1 MMLNMCTCA
10 FKPLFLHDLVLLFFC
25 LRETAIRIH
34 YQVVRL
40 VLLQPR
46 YVEDG
51 PQVVLAHEADADGGG
66 AGGLKGVRKRKKCFL
81 SNILY
86 ACKMPPKMEC

>member
-1 MMLNMCTCA
+1 MRLNLCSYI
-10 FKPLFLHDLVLLFFC
+10 LLRIIIFLRD
-25 LRETAIRIH
+25 TAIRIH

-46 YVEDG
+46 DVEDG

-81 SNILY
+81 SNIFY
-86 ACKMPPKMEC
+86 ACKMPL